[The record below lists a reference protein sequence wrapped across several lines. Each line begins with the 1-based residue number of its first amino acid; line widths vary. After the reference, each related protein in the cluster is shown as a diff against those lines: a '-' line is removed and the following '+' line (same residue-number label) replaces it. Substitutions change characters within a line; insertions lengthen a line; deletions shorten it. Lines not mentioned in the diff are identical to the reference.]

1 MARPIMPLGWTFQIK
16 WGNPYTEPPNGRP
29 RVRLSVTRMQASSS
43 PVPAVISRAIEIIG
57 YGKGWCLSLGPHM
70 PEPRRLSPEAKGK
83 LRRKSLERR
92 VEKQAPLFAS
102 DLIQIELAARPE
114 YFAGEEVQRATPPP
128 KAFEL
133 I

>member
-1 MARPIMPLGWTFQIK
+1 MSI
-16 WGNPYTEPPNGRP
+16 
-29 RVRLSVTRMQASSS
+29 TR
-43 PVPAVISRAIEIIG
+43 PVPSAHPTPPIIDRALKIIG
-57 YGKGWCLSLGPHM
+57 YGNGWGLSVSPEM

-92 VEKQAPLFAS
+92 IEKQAPLFAS

-114 YFAGEEVQRATPPP
+114 YFAGEEVQRTTMPP